1 MMMKIKVLGKILM
14 IWKINKIQIS
24 HHNNKKRN
32 KNNVSKKISNKWYKL
47 QKKVGKKDHKVLAIN
62 RNKNWMIIL
71 LLRQA
76 DQSMDQDNN
85 KEYKIYIFLYQ
96 QKIHILDLLWNT

>member
-32 KNNVSKKISNKWYKL
+32 KNNVSKKISNK
-47 QKKVGKKDHKVLAIN
+47 
-62 RNKNWMIIL
+62 
-71 LLRQA
+71 
-76 DQSMDQDNN
+76 
-85 KEYKIYIFLYQ
+85 
-96 QKIHILDLLWNT
+96 